1 MRDTSIGVSDRMGYI
16 GGSDAAVVSGL
27 SPWKTPFELY
37 LEKTGEKEQDD
48 LDGNERVYWGSVLEA
63 IVAREYARRT
73 GQKVRRVKALIR
85 DAEVPYLAVHIDRD
99 ILNSNGIL
107 ECKTAGLRVAGHWGE
122 SGTDEIA
129 EYYLPQAQHTMMVT
143 GAEFVD
149 VAVLIGGNEFRLYH
163 VDRDDE
169 YIGLLRDT
177 EIRFW
182 QRVTDRDPPDPET
195 IADAKLAWQSGEG
208 VVEGDDAAYDAAVHL
223 QDYVDEIKHLTER
236 ADAEKLKLM
245 SAMGDNGDTLTYDNR
260 KIATW
265 KEQKGRTTVDSQA
278 LKADYPETYES
289 VKKEGAPF
297 RVFRASKIG

>member
-1 MRDTSIGVSDRMGYI
+1 MRDATVSVSDRMGYL
-16 GGSDAAVVSGL
+16 GGSDAAAVCGL
-27 SPWKTPFELY
+27 SPWKTPYELY

-48 LDGNERVYWGSVLEA
+48 LEGNERVYWGTVLEA
-63 IVAREYARRT
+63 IVAREYTRRT
-73 GQKVRRVKALIR
+73 DRVVRRVNALIR
-85 DAEVPYLAVHIDRD
+85 DSELPYLAVHIDRD
-99 ILNSNGIL
+99 ILNSQGIL
-107 ECKTAGLRVAGHWGE
+107 ECKTAGLRVAQHWGE

-143 GAEFVD
+143 RAEFVD

-169 YIGLLRDT
+169 YIELLRET

-182 QRVTDRDPPDPET
+182 RRVIDRDPPDPET
-195 IADAKLAWQSGEG
+195 IADAKLAWQAGEG
-208 VVEGDDAAYDAAVHL
+208 VVEGDEAAYDAAASL
-223 QDYVDEIKHLTER
+223 QEYTDEIKHLTEM

-245 SAMGDNGDTLTYDNR
+245 SAMGDGGDTITYDNR

-265 KEQKGRTTVDSQA
+265 KQQKGRTAVDSKKLQA
-278 LKADYPETYES
+278 EWPVAFEDC
-289 VKKEGAPF
+289 KKVGNPF